1 MVAPRKRART
11 KKGEFRGDNPST
23 PNINEAWEDTS
34 VATKKAP
41 AKKKAAKETVTKKA
55 PATKA
60 KAGLPPPGSAAH
72 KAMILRG
79 EIKE

>member
-23 PNINEAWEDTS
+23 PNINEAWEETP
-34 VATKKAP
+34 VAKKAPAKEPIVKKAP
-41 AKKKAAKETVTKKA
+41 AKKSNVV
-55 PATKA
+55 
-60 KAGLPPPGSAAH
+60 LPPRWSAAY
-72 KAMILRG
+72 KAMIIRG

>member
-1 MVAPRKRART
+1 MGVPRKRART

-23 PNINEAWEDTS
+23 PDINEAWEDTT

-41 AKKKAAKETVTKKA
+41 AKKKAATKPVTKKA

-60 KAGLPPPGSAAH
+60 KAGFR
-72 KAMILRG
+72 LRG
-79 EIKE
+79 VRPIKP

>member
-23 PNINEAWEDTS
+23 PNINEAWEETP
-34 VATKKAP
+34 VAKKAP
-41 AKKKAAKETVTKKA
+41 AKETTAKKDPVKKS
-55 PATKA
+55 KVV
-60 KAGLPPPGSAAH
+60 LPPPWSALY
-72 KAMILRG
+72 KAMIIRG